1 MTFSLFIIIV
11 TTSTIVI
18 IVTTRTVVIIVTTRT
33 IIRVRRGNRFK
44 QLLWKFKTLRANC
57 AHGHF

>member
-1 MTFSLFIIIV
+1 MTFSLFLIIVITSTIVIIV

-18 IVTTRTVVIIVTTRT
+18 IVTTRT
-33 IIRVRRGNRFK
+33 IIRVGRRRFK

>member
-1 MTFSLFIIIV
+1 MTFSLFLIIV
-11 TTSTIVI
+11 ITSTII
-18 IVTTRTVVIIVTTRT
+18 IIVTTRT
-33 IIRVRRGNRFK
+33 IIRVRRGNGFK